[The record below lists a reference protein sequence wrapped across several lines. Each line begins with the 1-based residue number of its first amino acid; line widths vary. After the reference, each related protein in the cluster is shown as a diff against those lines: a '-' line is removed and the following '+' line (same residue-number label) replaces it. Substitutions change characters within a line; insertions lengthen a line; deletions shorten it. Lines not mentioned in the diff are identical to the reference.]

1 MFLSGMNYN
10 NNKTSAK
17 KLAPTRTKQKLL
29 LPHVFTHKGEI
40 ALLLFGVH
48 LVYKLRNASI
58 EVHKEKTILSLA
70 IFVELLISLFLYL
83 VRHSLWNS
91 LSADHLLI
99 MHSIRCQL
107 TVTLTVALVFG
118 PKVSLR
124 TVAAAQCL
132 SRALAT

>member
-1 MFLSGMNYN
+1 M
-10 NNKTSAK
+10 
-17 KLAPTRTKQKLL
+17 
-29 LPHVFTHKGEI
+29 THQGEI
-40 ALLLFGVH
+40 GLLLFGLH

-70 IFVELLISLFLYL
+70 IFVELLISLALYL

-91 LSADHLLI
+91 LSAEHLLL

-118 PKVSLR
+118 PKVSSKPQATLM
-124 TVAAAQCL
+124 AAL
-132 SRALAT
+132 